1 MIKFYITQ
9 FCFASFLAIIVS
21 RRVNTWKRSREFYP
35 NFYRIYDAT
44 IGKFVT
50 PNFDYAKC
58 PACTAPYSKINPIT
72 SYKIMKYSGEKI
84 RTGICTDCEKD
95 SKSISTDREI
105 LN

>member
-1 MIKFYITQ
+1 MHH
-9 FCFASFLAIIVS
+9 LVAIIVS

-44 IGKFVT
+44 IGRFVT

-58 PACTAPYSKINPIT
+58 PACTTSYSKTNPIT
-72 SYKIMKYSGEKI
+72 GYKIMKYNGEKI

-95 SKSISTDREI
+95 TRSKKLSTTQEM